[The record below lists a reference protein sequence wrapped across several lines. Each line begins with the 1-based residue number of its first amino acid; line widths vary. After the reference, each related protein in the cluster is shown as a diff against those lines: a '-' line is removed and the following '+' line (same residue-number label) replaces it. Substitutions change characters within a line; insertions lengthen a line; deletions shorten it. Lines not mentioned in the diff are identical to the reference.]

1 MSKYRGEETPCKLK
15 PGLPRYLILGVI
27 TTNPALRPA
36 QLLTDNKELDCSEF
50 PGSLTS
56 EHISGTIKF
65 YLPPRLPGPSAD
77 TVTPSLPLPPL

>member
-1 MSKYRGEETPCKLK
+1 MSKYRGDTLLKLK

-36 QLLTDNKELDCSEF
+36 QLRPDNKELDCSEF
-50 PGSLTS
+50 PGSPTS

-65 YLPPRLPGPSAD
+65 YLPPGLPGLSAD
-77 TVTPSLPLPPL
+77 TVTPLPLPPP